1 MANFHYKAR
10 NAQGKLVEG
19 TVEAPSAEAVAS
31 QLLEGAMT
39 PVAIREAAREID
51 LGALLREK
59 LRRGGGVE
67 LDDLILLCRQM
78 YTLTKAGV
86 PIIRALKGL
95 VETARKPQMGRT
107 LKAVCDD
114 LEAGRDLS
122 GALARHPKVFP
133 LLLTSMVQVG
143 ESTGKLDDTFLQ
155 VANYLTLE
163 KDTIDRVKQAM
174 RYPTFVVV
182 AISIAI
188 AILSLFVIPTF
199 EKVFKGFGAE
209 LPLPTKIILGL
220 SRFSV
225 TYWPYILLALVAI
238 FFGVR
243 QWLKTERGRY
253 LWDRAKLRLP
263 VVGSIIQRA
272 TLTRFARAFSMGFA
286 AGVPLVQALSFT
298 ARAVDNVYVGE
309 RLEQMRHSIERG
321 DTLTRSARTTEMFTP
336 LVLQMLAV
344 GEETGAV
351 DQMLLEV
358 AEFYERE
365 VDYDLKNITS
375 AIEPI
380 LIVFIGGMVLV
391 LALGVFLPMW
401 NLSQVAR

>member
-1 MANFHYKAR
+1 M
-10 NAQGKLVEG
+10 
-19 TVEAPSAEAVAS
+19 SASV
-31 QLLEGAMT
+31 
-39 PVAIREAAREID
+39 D
-51 LGALLREK
+51 LWTLLREK
-59 LRRGGGVE
+59 FERNGGVE
-67 LDDLILLCRQM
+67 IEDLILFCRQM
-78 YTLTKAGV
+78 HTLTKAGV
-86 PIIRALKGL
+86 PMIRALKGL
-95 VETARKPQMGRT
+95 TETARKPAMGRT

-114 LEAGRDLS
+114 LESGRDLS
-122 GALARHPKVFP
+122 GALARYPKIFP
-133 LLLTSMVQVG
+133 PLLTSMVQVG
-143 ESTGKLDDTFLQ
+143 ENTGKLDETFLQ
-155 VANYLTLE
+155 VATYLTME

-209 LPLPTKIILGL
+209 LPLPTRIILGI

-225 TYWPYILLALVAI
+225 SYWPHILIILVLA
-238 FFGVR
+238 FYGVR
-243 QWLKTERGRY
+243 RWLRTDKGKYT
-253 LWDRAKLRLP
+253 WDKLKLRLP
-263 VVGSIIQRA
+263 VVGSIILRA
-272 TLTRFARAFSMGFA
+272 TLTRFSRAFSMGFS

-298 ARAVDNVYVGE
+298 ARAVDNSFVGE
-309 RLEQMRHSIERG
+309 RLEQMRNGIERG
-321 DTLTRSARTTEMFTP
+321 DTLTRSARSTGMFTP

-380 LIVFIGGMVLV
+380 LIVFIGAMVLV

-401 NLSQVAR
+401 NLSQVVR

>member
-51 LGALLREK
+51 LGALFREK
-59 LRRGGGVE
+59 FRRGGGVE
-67 LDDLILLCRQM
+67 LDDLILFCRQM

-209 LPLPTKIILGL
+209 LPLPTKIILSL

-225 TYWPYILLALVAI
+225 TYWPHLLLALVAI
-238 FFGVR
+238 SFGVR

-272 TLTRFARAFSMGFA
+272 TLTRFARAFSMGFT

-309 RLEQMRHSIERG
+309 RLEQMRHNIERG
-321 DTLTRSARTTEMFTP
+321 DTLTRSARATEMFTP

-365 VDYDLKNITS
+365 V
-375 AIEPI
+375 
-380 LIVFIGGMVLV
+380 
-391 LALGVFLPMW
+391 
-401 NLSQVAR
+401 

>member
-10 NAQGKLVEG
+10 NAQGALIEG
-19 TVEAPSAEAVAS
+19 TVEAPSADAVAS
-31 QLLEGAMT
+31 QLLDGAMT
-39 PVAIREAAREID
+39 PVAIREAARDID
-51 LGALLREK
+51 VGAFLQEK
-59 LRRGGGVE
+59 LNRGGGVE
-67 LDDLILLCRQM
+67 LDDLILFCRQM

-114 LEAGRDLS
+114 LESGRDLS

-143 ESTGKLDDTFLQ
+143 ESTGRLDETFLQ

-174 RYPTFVVV
+174 RYPTFVIV
-182 AISIAI
+182 AISIAV

-199 EKVFKGFGAE
+199 ERVFKGFGAE

-225 TYWPYILLALVAI
+225 TYWPHILLVLVVI

-253 LWDRAKLRLP
+253 LWDRTKLRLP

-272 TLTRFARAFSMGFA
+272 TLTRFARAFSMGFS

-298 ARAVDNVYVGE
+298 ARAVDNNFVGE

-321 DTLTRSARTTEMFTP
+321 DTLTRSARATGMFTP